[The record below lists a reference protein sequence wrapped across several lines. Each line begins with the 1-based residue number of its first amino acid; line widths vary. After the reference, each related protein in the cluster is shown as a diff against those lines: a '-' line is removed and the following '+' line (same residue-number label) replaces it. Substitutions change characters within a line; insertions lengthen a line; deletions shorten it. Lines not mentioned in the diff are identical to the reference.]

1 MYVDRTE
8 EREEPGDYLI
18 SLADLM
24 AGLLFVF
31 IITLMVFVMTFQG
44 ATTALTNT
52 DHLRAA
58 MLQQI
63 ALELSKRGVQVFV
76 VENNGVL
83 RLTENEI
90 LFPSGSAELRP
101 EDVPH
106 LVALGEVLKAV
117 LSCYAGRTGDPAP
130 PSCRDAS
137 PGRLESVSLEGHTD
151 NMPVH
156 GGPFED
162 NWLLSAQRALYTYRT
177 LLRVCPPLSTLVNH
191 RGQPLFSVSGY
202 GDGRPVVPHETPT
215 PEARNRRIDL
225 RFVMV
230 PPQQN

>member
-1 MYVDRTE
+1 MASE
-8 EREEPGDYLI
+8 ESGDYLV

-31 IITLMVFVMTFQG
+31 IITLMVFVLTFQG
-44 ATTALTNT
+44 ATTELTNT
-52 DHLRAA
+52 EHLRTTL
-58 MLQQI
+58 LQQI

-76 VENNGVL
+76 VEDNGVL

-90 LFPSGSAELRP
+90 LFPSGSAELQ
-101 EDVPH
+101 EADMPH
-106 LVALGEVLKAV
+106 LAALGEVLEAV
-117 LSCYAGRTGDPAP
+117 VSCYAGRTGEPLP
-130 PSCRDAS
+130 PNCRDDS
-137 PGRLESVSLEGHTD
+137 SGRLESVFIEGHTD

-156 GGPFED
+156 GGRFED
-162 NWLLSAQRALYTYRT
+162 NWLLSAQRALFTYRA
-177 LLRVCPPLSTLVNH
+177 LLRVHPVLGTLVNH

-202 GDGRPVVPHETPT
+202 GDGRPVVPHATPT

-230 PPQQN
+230 PPQQE